1 METLRIKCP
10 SCGIVLEV
18 RNSKNEKVKK
28 ITCPNCQKQLAI
40 TFGDMAVPVGSL
52 YAGTT
57 RYQLNEGANAIPGI
71 PSGLVELRVV
81 RLKDGTPKHILR
93 ALTGE
98 QKVSVNG
105 QSLMQDDEVVLQRG
119 DDLMIDAKSFS
130 FDKPGESR
138 PQPSIAKPLQEVKS
152 EAKPQQKPE
161 PMPEPKT
168 KKTWLLSLLAV
179 VAGILLVLFLWP
191 ANKAEQPKEETLDSI
206 VEISTKVIKEKE
218 KEQRQTVR
226 QEPKKDVQPE
236 KTTSDLTS
244 LDLYSLELLA
254 NKNDVSAQYE
264 LGQRLV
270 RSSGSKNVVL
280 GINWLHKASLNGSS
294 QARQVMN
301 KAVRT
306 LQTKAAQGDSIAYYI
321 LNTIDR

>member
-40 TFGDMAVPVGSL
+40 TFGDMAVPLGSL
-52 YAGTT
+52 YEGTI

-119 DDLMIDAKSFS
+119 DDLRIEAKSFS

-138 PQPSIAKPLQEVKS
+138 PQPSIAKPHQEVKP
-152 EAKPQQKPE
+152 ETKPLQKPE
-161 PMPEPKT
+161 PKPESKP
-168 KKTWLLSLLAV
+168 KKTWLFSLLAI

-191 ANKAEQPKEETLDSI
+191 AQKIEQPKEEVIDSI
-206 VEISTKVIKEKE
+206 VKSSTKVIKEKE
-218 KEQRQTVR
+218 KDQMQPAR
-226 QEPKKDVQPE
+226 QEPKKDIQLE
-236 KTTSDLTS
+236 KKASDVAS
-244 LDLYSLELLA
+244 MDQYSLELLA
-254 NKNDVSAQYE
+254 NKNDVAAQYE

-294 QARQVMN
+294 QARQLKN
-301 KAVRT
+301 KAVRS

-321 LNTIDR
+321 LNSIDR

>member
-40 TFGDMAVPVGSL
+40 TFGDMAAPVGSL
-52 YAGTT
+52 YEGTT

-119 DDLMIDAKSFS
+119 DDLRIEAKSFS

-138 PQPSIAKPLQEVKS
+138 PQPSIAKPHQEI
-152 EAKPQQKPE
+152 KPESKPLQKPE
-161 PMPEPKT
+161 PKPEPKP
-168 KKTWLLSLLAV
+168 KKTWLFSLLAI

-191 ANKAEQPKEETLDSI
+191 AQKIEQPKEETKDSI
-206 VEISTKVIKEKE
+206 VKSSTKVIKEKE
-218 KEQRQTVR
+218 KDQRQTVK
-226 QEPKKDVQPE
+226 QETKKDVQPE
-236 KTTSDLTS
+236 KTNSDLTS
-244 LDLYSLELLA
+244 MDLYSLELLA

-280 GINWLHKASLNGSS
+280 GINWLHKASLNGST
-294 QARQVMN
+294 QAQQVMN
-301 KAVRT
+301 KAVHT

-321 LNTIDR
+321 LNSIDR

>member
-40 TFGDMAVPVGSL
+40 TFGDMAAPVGSL
-52 YAGTT
+52 YEGTT

-119 DDLMIDAKSFS
+119 DDLRIDVKSFT

-138 PQPSIAKPLQEVKS
+138 PQPSIDKPHQEEKS
-152 EAKPQQKPE
+152 KPKQISETKPE
-161 PMPEPKT
+161 PKS
-168 KKTWLLSLLAV
+168 KKTWLLPLLAF
-179 VAGILLVLFLWP
+179 VAVFLLVLFLWP
-191 ANKAEQPKEETLDSI
+191 VNKAEQPREEAIDTI
-206 VEISTKVIKEKE
+206 VKVIKEKDP
-218 KEQRQTVR
+218 KQPVRQKTK

-236 KTTSDLTS
+236 KNTSDLTS
-244 LDLYSLELLA
+244 MDLYSLELLA

-294 QARQVMN
+294 QARQLKS
-301 KAVRT
+301 KAVRS

-321 LNTIDR
+321 LNSIDR

>member
-40 TFGDMAVPVGSL
+40 TFGDMAAPVGSL
-52 YAGTT
+52 YEGTT

-93 ALTGE
+93 TLTGE

-105 QSLMQDDEVVLQRG
+105 QCLMQDDEVVLQRG
-119 DDLMIDAKSFS
+119 DDLRIEAKSFS

-138 PQPSIAKPLQEVKS
+138 PQPSIAKPQQEVKS
-152 EAKPQQKPE
+152 ESKPLQKPE
-161 PMPEPKT
+161 HKPDPKP
-168 KKTWLLSLLAV
+168 KKTWLFSLLAV
-179 VAGILLVLFLWP
+179 VVGILLVLFLWP
-191 ANKAEQPKEETLDSI
+191 ASKVEQPKEEAIDSI

-218 KEQRQTVR
+218 KDQRQPAR
-226 QEPKKDVQPE
+226 QESKKDVQPE
-236 KTTSDLTS
+236 KNVSDLTS
-244 LDLYSLELLA
+244 MDLYSLELLA

-294 QARQVMN
+294 QARQLKS
-301 KAVRT
+301 KAVRS

-321 LNTIDR
+321 LNSIDR

>member
-40 TFGDMAVPVGSL
+40 TFGDMAAPVGSL
-52 YAGTT
+52 YEGTT

-119 DDLMIDAKSFS
+119 DELRIEAKSFS

-138 PQPSIAKPLQEVKS
+138 PQPSIAKPHQEI
-152 EAKPQQKPE
+152 KPESKPLQKPE
-161 PMPEPKT
+161 PKPEPKP
-168 KKTWLLSLLAV
+168 KKTWLFSLLAI

-191 ANKAEQPKEETLDSI
+191 AQKIEQPKEEVIDSI
-206 VEISTKVIKEKE
+206 VKSSTKVIKEKE
-218 KEQRQTVR
+218 KDQRQPAR
-226 QEPKKDVQPE
+226 QESKKDVQPE
-236 KTTSDLTS
+236 KNVSDLTS
-244 LDLYSLELLA
+244 MDLYSLELLA

-280 GINWLHKASLNGSS
+280 GINWLHKASLNGST
-294 QARQVMN
+294 QAQQVMN
-301 KAVRT
+301 KAVHT

-321 LNTIDR
+321 LNSIDR

>member
-28 ITCPNCQKQLAI
+28 ITCPNCHKQLAV
-40 TFGDMAVPVGSL
+40 TFGEMAVPVGSL

-57 RYQLNEGANAIPGI
+57 RYQLNEGGNAIPGI

-119 DDLMIDAKSFS
+119 DDLRIDAKSFS

-161 PMPEPKT
+161 PKPEPKSQ
-168 KKTWLLSLLAV
+168 KTWLLSLLTIVAV
-179 VAGILLVLFLWP
+179 FLLVLFLWP
-191 ANKAEQPKEETLDSI
+191 VNKAEQPKEEAIDTI
-206 VEISTKVIKEKE
+206 VKVIKEKDP
-218 KEQRQTVR
+218 KQPVKQKTK
-226 QEPKKDVQPE
+226 QEAKKDIQPA
-236 KTTSDLTS
+236 KTKSDVAS
-244 LDLYSLELLA
+244 MDLYSLELLA
-254 NKNDVSAQYE
+254 NKNDVAAQYE

-294 QARQVMN
+294 QARQLKN
-301 KAVRT
+301 KAVRS